1 MSLKKILNCPV
12 CGQTSGKNIGPYY
25 GTAAPF
31 NIEDGYLSECSNCG
45 LVYLEQMPSDQQ
57 LDKFYKTYWQGSE
70 AVQSASRNSLQLYK
84 AQGLSR
90 LSFLI
95 EKTGSIENK
104 TILDFGAGHAL
115 FGEIL
120 KEQGVN
126 SKYFAVEADAEIVK
140 DIEAKGMKAAE
151 HIEGLGEKEFDI
163 IVIFHVLEHVTDP
176 KSFLKSIVKFLKKGG
191 ILFIESPNQDFLF
204 KANFQPHTLFF
215 NEKSL
220 SFLLR
225 ELEMPDFHI
234 YSFGRALLSIPNER
248 EKNVFLPLII
258 KKGFSRILNCLRLG
272 NGNTID
278 SFKNEYEFDTFG
290 PERQWLRAIV
300 TK

>member
-1 MSLKKILNCPV
+1 MSLNKILNCPV

-31 NIEDGYLSECSNCG
+31 NIENGYLSECSNCG

-70 AVQSASRNSLQLYK
+70 AVQSATEASLQLYK
-84 AQGLSR
+84 AQCLSR

-120 KEQGVN
+120 KEQRVN

-151 HIEGLGEKEFDI
+151 RIEELEEKEFDI

-176 KSFLKSIVKFLKKGG
+176 KSFLRSIGKFLKKGG

-220 SFLLR
+220 CFLLNQ
-225 ELEMPDFHI
+225 LEMPAFHI
-234 YSFGRALLSIPNER
+234 YSFGRALSSIPNEK
-248 EKNVFLPLII
+248 EKNGFLLLLILRVFNRII
-258 KKGFSRILNCLRLG
+258 HSFRRG
-272 NGNTID
+272 NANTID